1 MRRNWNGGIFFKS
14 LTCMKESVM
23 LRRFIIAIATVAA
36 LGISFSSTDA
46 SAQKGVHGSGT
57 RMGGPGLAS
66 RGTRM
71 GGPGLA
77 SRGTRM
83 GGPGIAPR
91 GYAYRGGY
99 GGPYSGGGYGGG
111 WGYYGGGLAA
121 GAILGGLYDGYG
133 YDGYGYDGYG
143 YDGYGDVD
151 AYAYEAPVDDS
162 AVAYCVQRFRS
173 YDPASGT
180 YLGNDGYR
188 HPCP

>member
-1 MRRNWNGGIFFKS
+1 
-14 LTCMKESVM
+14 MKESVM

-46 SAQKGVHGSGT
+46 SAQKSGVRGQ
-57 RMGGPGLAS
+57 GGPGLAS
-66 RGTRM
+66 RGYANR
-71 GGPGLA
+71 GPGLA
-77 SRGTRM
+77 SRD
-83 GGPGIAPR
+83 
-91 GYAYRGGY
+91 
-99 GGPYSGGGYGGG
+99 GGGYGGG
-111 WGYYGGGLAA
+111 WGYYGGGFAA
-121 GAILGGLYDGYG
+121 GAIVGGLLAAPY
-133 YDGYGYDGYG
+133 YDGYG

>member
-1 MRRNWNGGIFFKS
+1 
-14 LTCMKESVM
+14 M

-46 SAQKGVHGSGT
+46 SAQKSGVRGQ
-57 RMGGPGLAS
+57 GGPGLAS
-66 RGTRM
+66 RGY
-71 GGPGLA
+71 A
-77 SRGTRM
+77 YRGA
-83 GGPGIAPR
+83 GIAPR
-91 GYAYRGGY
+91 GNTYRGGY
-99 GGPYSGGGYGGG
+99 GGRYYGGGYGGG

-121 GAILGGLYDGYG
+121 GAILGGLLAAPYYDGYG
-133 YDGYGYDGYG
+133 YNGYGYG
-143 YDGYGDVD
+143 
-151 AYAYEAPVDDS
+151 YEAPVDDS

>member
-1 MRRNWNGGIFFKS
+1 
-14 LTCMKESVM
+14 MKESVM

-36 LGISFSSTDA
+36 LGISFSSTDV
-46 SAQKGVHGSGT
+46 SAQKSGVRGQ
-57 RMGGPGLAS
+57 GGPGLAS
-66 RGTRM
+66 RGYANR
-71 GGPGLA
+71 GPGLA
-77 SRGTRM
+77 SRG
-83 GGPGIAPR
+83 
-91 GYAYRGGY
+91 YANRGGY
-99 GGPYSGGGYGGG
+99 GGRYYGGG
-111 WGYYGGGLAA
+111 WGYYGGGFAA
-121 GAILGGLYDGYG
+121 GAIVGGLLAAPY
-133 YDGYGYDGYG
+133 YDGYG

>member
-1 MRRNWNGGIFFKS
+1 
-14 LTCMKESVM
+14 M

-46 SAQKGVHGSGT
+46 FARDVGGRGGHFGGGAARIGGGGAHFGGARIGGFSGT
-57 RMGGPGLAS
+57 RMGGAGLAS
-66 RGTRM
+66 RGY
-71 GGPGLA
+71 A
-77 SRGTRM
+77 YRGA
-83 GGPGIAPR
+83 GIAPR
-91 GYAYRGGY
+91 GYGYRGGY
-99 GGPYSGGGYGGG
+99 GGRYYGGGYGGG

-121 GAILGGLYDGYG
+121 GAILGGLLATPYYDGYG
-133 YDGYGYDGYG
+133 YDGYGYGYG
-143 YDGYGDVD
+143 
-151 AYAYEAPVDDS
+151 YEAPVDDS

>member
-1 MRRNWNGGIFFKS
+1 
-14 LTCMKESVM
+14 M

-46 SAQKGVHGSGT
+46 SAQKSGVRGQ
-57 RMGGPGLAS
+57 GGPGLAS
-66 RGTRM
+66 RGYANR
-71 GGPGLA
+71 GPGLA
-77 SRGTRM
+77 SRGYANR
-83 GGPGIAPR
+83 GPGLASR
-91 GYAYRGGY
+91 GYANRGGY
-99 GGPYSGGGYGGG
+99 GGRYYGGGYGGG
-111 WGYYGGGLAA
+111 WGYYGGGFAA
-121 GAILGGLYDGYG
+121 GAIVGGLLAAPY
-133 YDGYGYDGYG
+133 YDGYG